1 MSDCFSEV
9 EKSGLLIRQDALGY
23 DRHRRKYWFLT
34 RRVIVESENSSEISY
49 YSTKLQLDELI
60 QTLDPVKYEKRLV
73 RNINEQYDEIVRCM
87 SITEDLTNARKESKK
102 SYLEDENGK
111 NWKLKKSFKN
121 FLYFGILSENK
132 KIDRG

>member
-1 MSDCFSEV
+1 VSDCFSEV

-111 NWKLKKSFKN
+111 N
-121 FLYFGILSENK
+121 
-132 KIDRG
+132 